1 MDLVT
6 SYYSDL
12 DTYKNKNESFLNSI
26 TFNKKELTEK
36 NMINEINKTNFI
48 NDELL
53 EANGE
58 LNTRSKLVLQI
69 TEQQNEIANNTFT
82 LTENILSKLKRKEI
96 LSFRDKISAFNIKIR
111 IKLGFV
117 DYYRIVDAFNM
128 KIYNNKD
135 DFGKEYDEC
144 LSKLKKILSEV
155 KISLEE
161 FELLFRLKKE
171 SNLEFHQDKI
181 KTLDE
186 VKKDLET
193 DFPDDLKEFKN
204 PLKKL
209 INSLESW

>member
-1 MDLVT
+1 MELDT
-6 SYYSDL
+6 SYYNDL
-12 DTYKNKNESFLNSI
+12 DTHKNKNASLLNSI
-26 TFNKKELTEK
+26 TFNKKELTET

-48 NDELL
+48 YDELL

-69 TEQQNEIANNTFT
+69 TEQQNKIANNTFT
-82 LTENILSKLKRKEI
+82 LTENIL
-96 LSFRDKISAFNIKIR
+96 N
-111 IKLGFV
+111 
-117 DYYRIVDAFNM
+117 
-128 KIYNNKD
+128 

-171 SNLEFHQDKI
+171 RNLEFHQDKI

-209 INSLESW
+209 INALESW

>member
-1 MDLVT
+1 M
-6 SYYSDL
+6 
-12 DTYKNKNESFLNSI
+12 
-26 TFNKKELTEK
+26 
-36 NMINEINKTNFI
+36 
-48 NDELL
+48 
-53 EANGE
+53 
-58 LNTRSKLVLQI
+58 
-69 TEQQNEIANNTFT
+69 
-82 LTENILSKLKRKEI
+82 
-96 LSFRDKISAFNIKIR
+96 
-111 IKLGFV
+111 GFV
-117 DYYRIVDAFNM
+117 DYYRIVDAFDM

-209 INSLESW
+209 INALESW